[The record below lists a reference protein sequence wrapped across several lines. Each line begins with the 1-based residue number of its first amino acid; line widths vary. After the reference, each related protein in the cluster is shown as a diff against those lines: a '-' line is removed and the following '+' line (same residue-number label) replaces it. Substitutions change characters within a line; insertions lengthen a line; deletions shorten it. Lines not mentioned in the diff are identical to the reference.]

1 MPLVASAELST
12 CVLPGAPAKIGGR
25 LTPSLLQLPKG
36 STLIIN
42 EAPLKEGNIDA
53 AGQQSLAALSAMT
66 RTNTVPYRFNGGD
79 YPFEADYN
87 ILVLSS
93 KSSSSSSSSHPLE
106 SSGNSKSFQTENK
119 LLPCYLQV
127 HVDTMMESTCME
139 ESDMALPPKVAN
151 RIRCYL
157 TRCRVAPSNNGWST
171 NIGLEDAMLQQAQ
184 LDFIQRRQSSRTSRN
199 IVPEGDRSPTVRR
212 EESKEIKETDFHR
225 WLTLTRLQARSRLGL
240 LLWAN
245 NATTPIHR
253 LATCDDWN
261 AALSLD
267 DSIQRKL

>member
-1 MPLVASAELST
+1 M
-12 CVLPGAPAKIGGR
+12 
-25 LTPSLLQLPKG
+25 
-36 STLIIN
+36 
-42 EAPLKEGNIDA
+42 
-53 AGQQSLAALSAMT
+53 
-66 RTNTVPYRFNGGD
+66 VPYRFNGGD

-93 KSSSSSSSSHPLE
+93 KSSSSSQPLE
-106 SSGNSKSFQTENK
+106 STGNNRSFKTENK
-119 LLPCYLQV
+119 LLPCSLQV

-157 TRCRVAPSNNGWST
+157 TRCRVAPSNNSST
-171 NIGLEDAMLQQAQ
+171 NNIGLEEAMLQQAQ
-184 LDFIQRRQSSRTSRN
+184 SDFIQRRQSSRTSRN
-199 IVPEGDRSPTVRR
+199 IVPDVDSQTTIQS

-240 LLWAN
+240 LCA
-245 NATTPIHR
+245 NATTPKQR

-267 DSIQRKL
+267 DSIQRHL